1 VEHIQGDHSHC
12 THDDD
17 EKYRTVNLSPQDC
30 YVIEEIMRK
39 CDKYIDLSRPD
50 LHTQTNESVHALK
63 AQLAPKNLA
72 WKSTIPARTALA
84 ILKWNEGDVAFLQ
97 VAEELNISVSEDL
110 RKFLEER
117 TKKRNERRD
126 RDNDPE

>member
-1 VEHIQGDHSHC
+1 M
-12 THDDD
+12 
-17 EKYRTVNLSPQDC
+17 NLF
-30 YVIEEIMRK
+30 MR
-39 CDKYIDLSRPD
+39 LR
-50 LHTQTNESVHALK
+50 HNWRQ
-63 AQLAPKNLA
+63 KNLA

-110 RKFLEER
+110 RNFLEER

-126 RDNDPE
+126 R